1 VTTAI
6 PGAEG
11 EMRFVFRD
19 EVLAQLLGDVEPN
32 TLFLVLGHPGAGK
45 STFVASVVFENVLRF
60 GVKGVYISL
69 AEDKEKFYSYMR
81 RLGMDFAVPEGK
93 GLFEYVHVPT
103 LTGRELVEVVVER
116 LSQKV
121 VGEGARIAVIDSV
134 TPLLNALTTEEARS
148 MLHATLYSL
157 TSASKALLMLIADLP
172 FATESTDL
180 KGLEFIADAVFV
192 FKTKIEKGII
202 NRVMEV
208 RKFRGKPIPLA
219 EIPFTIEEER
229 GFRCLLISP
238 ASELPYTAA
247 TTTYREECSERVWG
261 PLLTGTYIG
270 VISRAGLTPFSPWL
284 LILKLVGDYGLS
296 YGIISFREPAE
307 VLKSLIAK
315 AAEVLQRPFSY
326 LLSKAS
332 FIVTINP
339 VLFSPQQLEAT
350 IYRYVEQNV
359 NLLVIDGVDSLYLY
373 YDPLYIDRM
382 LKSLATYARGSF
394 SIVFEFVNNVYTP
407 TQLSRYDIV
416 HEITVGREGTVEHSV
431 VRGRLASLQ
440 VAPGNLSA
448 RIDEASV
455 LKCLNVV

>member
-1 VTTAI
+1 
-6 PGAEG
+6 
-11 EMRFVFRD
+11 
-19 EVLAQLLGDVEPN
+19 
-32 TLFLVLGHPGAGK
+32 
-45 STFVASVVFENVLRF
+45 
-60 GVKGVYISL
+60 
-69 AEDKEKFYSYMR
+69 
-81 RLGMDFAVPEGK
+81 
-93 GLFEYVHVPT
+93 
-103 LTGRELVEVVVER
+103 
-116 LSQKV
+116 
-121 VGEGARIAVIDSV
+121 
-134 TPLLNALTTEEARS
+134 
-148 MLHATLYSL
+148 
-157 TSASKALLMLIADLP
+157 
-172 FATESTDL
+172 
-180 KGLEFIADAVFV
+180 
-192 FKTKIEKGII
+192 
-202 NRVMEV
+202 
-208 RKFRGKPIPLA
+208 
-219 EIPFTIEEER
+219 
-229 GFRCLLISP
+229 
-238 ASELPYTAA
+238 
-247 TTTYREECSERVWG
+247 
-261 PLLTGTYIG
+261 
-270 VISRAGLTPFSPWL
+270 
-284 LILKLVGDYGLS
+284 
-296 YGIISFREPAE
+296 
-307 VLKSLIAK
+307 LKSLIAK

-339 VLFSPQQLEAT
+339 ALFSPQQLEAT

>member
-1 VTTAI
+1 MHISQDFQGFALPDSNLHSILGPLPLSTT
-6 PGAEG
+6 
-11 EMRFVFRD
+11 
-19 EVLAQLLGDVEPN
+19 VLI
-32 TLFLVLGHPGAGK
+32 LGHPGAGK

-116 LSQKV
+116 LSQKIV
-121 VGEGARIAVIDSV
+121 EEGARIAVIDSV

-219 EIPFTIEEER
+219 EIPFTIEEGRSVRFLVPPLYSSITLPKTLLEVTH
-229 GFRCLLISP
+229 RCIEPL
-238 ASELPYTAA
+238 
-247 TTTYREECSERVWG
+247 WG
-261 PLLTGTYIG
+261 SVEPSTHIG
-270 VISRAGLTPFSPWL
+270 IVTKVGEIPFSIWVAIVRL
-284 LILKLVGDYGLS
+284 THDYKLKLS
-296 YGIISFREPAE
+296 IISFRDPPQKLQMILEAA
-307 VLKSLIAK
+307 AK
-315 AAEVLQRPFSY
+315 AVNIVPQNILKRT
-326 LLSKAS
+326 LSILS
-332 FIVTINP
+332 VNP
-339 VLFSPQQLEAT
+339 AILSPHQLMGMLVSE
-350 IYRYVEQNV
+350 IERLPNI
-359 NLLVIDGVDSLYLY
+359 LVIDRVDMLYLY
-373 YDPLYIDRM
+373 YPSKLVDAM
-382 LKSLATYARGSF
+382 LHMISTHAKANKVIIIETTGN
-394 SIVFEFVNNVYTP
+394 IYTKHQTP
-407 TQLSRYDIV
+407 RYDLL
-416 HEITVGREGTVEHSV
+416 HYITYRNGVAMHSV
-431 VRGRLASLQ
+431 KRTRSTKPIVQHVRKLG
-440 VAPGNLSA
+440 
-448 RIDEASV
+448 DEAL
-455 LKCLNVV
+455 LKCFLG